1 MDFTAYYP
9 REFPFSRS
17 HIMTNGFC
25 GLMADQRN
33 QNCTTWFGFSNPNIY
48 FKEQPT
54 GTYTASNSLW
64 LKDSRFLVANLG
76 AEKKKCLEFGLELNF
91 NQ

>member
-1 MDFTAYYP
+1 
-9 REFPFSRS
+9 
-17 HIMTNGFC
+17 
-25 GLMADQRN
+25 MADQRN

-76 AEKKKCLEFGLELNF
+76 GEKLKCLEFGLELNF